1 MIAILRAF
9 IKSIPTLLLSLA
21 LAVAV
26 WISAVNAADPVQQRV
41 YPKPVTIERRGLAN
55 SMVIS
60 GDVPNQASVTLSA
73 PSSVW
78 DRILNERAPV
88 IAWINL
94 AGLNEG
100 QHTVDVQVRS
110 IIQPSK
116 EISYSPHTITLTLEK
131 LVAKDFPVHVV
142 QRGEPA
148 IGFRADAYK
157 LSQDKVTISGA
168 SSVVAKVKDVRITV
182 DLTQASDNITRALD
196 VEVLDENGAPVEGLT
211 SITPTQVT
219 ITQPISQRGGYRNV
233 VVKVVASTSQVSSG
247 YRLTNISVFPPT
259 VTVFSSDP
267 TLVERLPGYV
277 ETSPLDLTGVK
288 DDIDVRLRLNLP
300 DGIQVVGSQTV
311 LVQVG
316 VAPIE
321 GSVTLSG
328 LPVQMQGLPGELNVK
343 ISPTMV
349 DVIISGPVPLLDK
362 LTEGDVR
369 VYLDLSGAAEGTFQ
383 FAPKVDLTIPELR
396 VESMQPSSI
405 EVVVTSRAKGSLT
418 PLPSPTGGTPT
429 PTLPAGQ

>member
-1 MIAILRAF
+1 MIAMLRAF

-26 WISAVNAADPVQQRV
+26 WVSAVNAADPVQQRV
-41 YPKPVTIERRGLAN
+41 YPKPVTIERRGLSN
-55 SMVIS
+55 SLIIS
-60 GDVPNQASVTLSA
+60 GEVPNQASVTLSA

-94 AGLNEG
+94 AGMNEG

-110 IIQPSK
+110 IVQPSK

-131 LVAKDFPVHVV
+131 LVTKEFPVHVV

-148 IGFRADAYK
+148 IGFRVDTYK
-157 LSQDKVTISGA
+157 LSQDKVAVSGPSSLVA
-168 SSVVAKVKDVRITV
+168 SVKDVRITV
-182 DLTQASDNITRALD
+182 DLTQASDNINRALD
-196 VEVLDENGAPVEGLT
+196 VEALDENDTPVQGLT
-211 SITPTQVT
+211 ITPAQVT
-219 ITQPISQRGGYRNV
+219 ITQNIAQRGGYRNV
-233 VVKVVASTSQVSSG
+233 VVKVASGSSQVSSG

-267 TLVERLPGYV
+267 TIVERLPGYV

-288 DDIDVRLRLNLP
+288 DDIDVRLPLNLP
-300 DGIQVVGSQTV
+300 DGVQVVGSQTV

-316 VAPIE
+316 VAAIE

-328 LPVQMQGLPGELNVK
+328 LSVQMQGLPVELNAK
-343 ISPTMV
+343 LSPTTV

-383 FAPKVDLTIPELR
+383 LAPKVTLAISELR
-396 VESMQPSSI
+396 VESILPGSI
-405 EVVVTSRAKGSLT
+405 EVVVTSRAKETLTPSPSPTSGT
-418 PLPSPTGGTPT
+418 PLPTGR
-429 PTLPAGQ
+429 